1 MLAVATSGVWSRRVR
16 RAECG
21 GNGETMIVFFF
32 DTWGQRCQTHFSD
45 MKAAL
50 DWIFIGYEKGFFMPV
65 QLTDT
70 KNSKAYSAKA
80 ILEMIGE
87 V

>member
-1 MLAVATSGVWSRRVR
+1 
-16 RAECG
+16 
-21 GNGETMIVFFF
+21 
-32 DTWGQRCQTHFSD
+32 